1 MKSTHLDIHRNIM
14 KQSGFF
20 SRTITIGALDMGG
33 GFPVRV
39 QSMTNTPTMDT
50 LSTMRQVERMVLAG
64 CELVRITARNVSE
77 ARNLANIKKE
87 LHATGINVPLIADI
101 HFNPEAAL
109 VAAQIVDKVRI
120 NPGNYADRIIPGK
133 AHKAFSDAEYQ
144 SELDRI
150 AERLHPLINLCM
162 QEGTAIRVGTN
173 HGSLSQRILD
183 RYGNTPNGMVESAM
197 EFVRILS
204 GMGFQKLVLSMKSS
218 DIHVMLQSYRLL
230 AERMLAEHF
239 DYPLHLGVTEAGAGE
254 DGIVKSACGIGPL
267 LAEGLGD
274 TIRVSLT
281 GAPESELPA
290 AKHLVALYAAQR
302 LVKPGQTET
311 NGLSGASLST
321 EKMSLITEWHGLQDC
336 DFLFSAHGTIN
347 ANEQGRGVI
356 IPAESW
362 KSSLQGTF
370 PLFASAEAYLQSGNH
385 SAEINFIYADKECVK
400 TLLSAETK
408 DHNIVLIVDAHQPDA
423 PSIFTEVLNGNA
435 HWKYAVKVQVAEG
448 DATGCRVKWAALASQ
463 YLDPR
468 YVDFLWL
475 SGGDQEGSYQTSLA
489 ILQSH
494 GLRRT
499 KAEFVSCP
507 SCGRTEFDIE
517 SVLEQVKKATSHLTH
532 LKIAVMG
539 CIVNGPGEMADADY
553 GCVGMGKKEVALYK
567 YGKVALK
574 HILEDD
580 VVTQLCDLIKSSG
593 DWKDPE

>member
-1 MKSTHLDIHRNIM
+1 
-14 KQSGFF
+14 
-20 SRTITIGALDMGG
+20 
-33 GFPVRV
+33 
-39 QSMTNTPTMDT
+39 MTNTPTMDT
-50 LSTMRQVERMVLAG
+50 LSTARQAERMVLAG
-64 CELVRITARNVSE
+64 CELVRMTARNVAE

-87 LHATGINVPLIADI
+87 LQAGGIHVPLIADI

-120 NPGNYADRIIPGK
+120 NPGNYADRVIAGK
-133 AHKAFSDAEYQ
+133 VRKAFSEAEYQ

-150 AERLHPLINLCM
+150 AERLHPLINLCIL
-162 QEGTAIRVGTN
+162 EGTAIRVGTN

-267 LAEGLGD
+267 LAAGLGD
-274 TIRVSLT
+274 TLRVSLT

-302 LVKPGQTET
+302 QVMRGQSET
-311 NGLSGASLST
+311 IVPSGASLST
-321 EKMSLITEWHGLQDC
+321 EKMSVITEWSGLHES
-336 DFLFSAHGTIN
+336 DFLFSATGPIKM
-347 ANEQGRGVI
+347 NEQGSGVI
-356 IPAESW
+356 VPAESW
-362 KSSLQGTF
+362 KPSLNKTF
-370 PLFASAEAYLQSGNH
+370 PLFASAEAYLQSGNQ
-385 SAEINFIYADKECVK
+385 SAELNFISADKEGVK
-400 TLLSAETK
+400 TLFSAEPEN
-408 DHNIVLIVDAHQPDA
+408 HNLVLVVDALQPDA
-423 PSIFTEVLNGNA
+423 SLIFAEALNGKA
-435 HWKYAVKVQVAEG
+435 PWKFAVKVQVAEG
-448 DATGCRVKWAALASQ
+448 DATWSHVKWAALASQ

-468 YVDFLWL
+468 QVDFLWL
-475 SGGDQEGSYQTSLA
+475 SGGDNEGSYQTALA

-517 SVLEQVKKATSHLTH
+517 SVLEQVKKATFHLTH

-553 GCVGMGKKEVALYK
+553 GCVGMGKGEVALYK
-567 YGKVALK
+567 YGEVVLK